1 MLFRSLCHYRFLL
14 DSVVEEHSVYKDE
27 FLLRQYLTII
37 LENRARLYFSGKP
50 FIKDL
55 VSGYLNDQM
64 EELSTDFPFI
74 NRLDTL
80 DIIKTTTE
88 YLGRYAGGRG
98 TFSNITTNDENTL
111 VEREEFLFAP
121 SSRKSD
127 QLMQEIFKSSTI
139 EEVNSELT
147 EEKFTDERYKATL
160 NSLCNRCAD
169 KDVCIEIYGAKK
181 Q

>member
-1 MLFRSLCHYRFLL
+1 MKYRLCHYRFLL
-14 DSVVEEHSVYKDE
+14 DVVVEDHSVYKDE
-27 FLLRQYLTII
+27 FLLKQYLTII
-37 LENRARLYFSGKP
+37 LDNRAQRYFSGKP
-50 FIKDL
+50 FIKDM
-55 VSGYLNDQM
+55 VNGYLDDQM

-74 NRLDTL
+74 NHLDTL
-80 DIIKTTTE
+80 DIIKKTTE
-88 YLGRYAGGRG
+88 YLGRYAARRG

-121 SSRKSD
+121 SNRKSD
-127 QLMQEIFKSSTI
+127 QTIQEIFKHSTI

-147 EEKFTDERYKATL
+147 EAKFADERYRATL

-169 KDVCIEIYGAKK
+169 KDVCVEIYGTNK